1 MKAAS
6 PSVALLQRRAR
17 ALIDALP
24 GAIAGDPAALHR
36 ARVASRRL
44 REAFPVAGAAAPG
57 GAQRK
62 VRKLARRLTRA
73 LGTVRELDVTL
84 QILEERAEANDGD
97 GSAID
102 RARGLVRVEREG
114 RRAEMIRR
122 LSQINPDKVQR
133 RLAAFTAE
141 VAAAASDHWRRA
153 LAARLALRAR
163 RLAQAIARA
172 GSIYIPDRLHGV
184 RIAAKQLRYTLEL
197 AAEVGVTD
205 VRPLVS
211 TVKRAQTTLGRLQ
224 DLQVVL
230 RQVDAASAEPGLEPA
245 ARAGLARLAQTL
257 EEEARRAH
265 ARYLRWAPRLVAVC
279 AATRRQIVQSL
290 AAAGR
295 QRALL
300 MKVPKRSAN
309 AGVAGPKRSALRR
322 SAVAASKRPALRKRH
337 A

>member
-6 PSVALLQRRAR
+6 PSVTLLQRRAR

-24 GAIAGDPAALHR
+24 GAIGGDAAALHR

-44 REAFPVAGAAAPG
+44 REALPVAGAGASG

-84 QILEERAEANDGD
+84 QILDERAEADDGH

-102 RARGLVRVEREG
+102 RARGMVRVERE
-114 RRAEMIRR
+114 RRRSDMLRR
-122 LSQINPDKVQR
+122 LSQINPDKLQR
-133 RLAAFTAE
+133 RLASFIAE
-141 VAAAASDHWRRA
+141 VAASDSDPWRRA
-153 LAARLALRAR
+153 LAARLAHRAR
-163 RLAQAIARA
+163 RFQQAITRA
-172 GSIYIPDRLHGV
+172 GSIYIPVRLHAV

-197 AAEVGVTD
+197 AAEAGLPE

-211 TVKRAQTTLGRLQ
+211 TIKRAQTTLGRLQ

-230 RQVDAASAEPGLEPA
+230 RQVDAASAEAGLEPI
-245 ARAGLARLAQTL
+245 ARAGLARLAQTID
-257 EEEARRAH
+257 EDSRRAH
-265 ARYLRWAPRLVAVC
+265 GRYLRWVPRLAAVC
-279 AATRRQIVQSL
+279 ATTRRQVVSSL

-300 MKVPKRSAN
+300 MKAPKRSVLAT
-309 AGVAGPKRSALRR
+309 PKRT
-322 SAVAASKRPALRKRH
+322 ALRKRH

>member
-6 PSVALLQRRAR
+6 PSVTLLQRRAR

-24 GAIAGDPAALHR
+24 GAIAGDAAALHR

-44 REAFPVAGAAAPG
+44 REALPVAGAAASG

-84 QILEERAEANDGD
+84 QILEERAEADDGH

-102 RARGLVRVEREG
+102 RARGMVRVERE
-114 RRAEMIRR
+114 RRRSDMLRR
-122 LSQINPDKVQR
+122 LSQINPDKLQR
-133 RLAAFTAE
+133 RLASFTAE
-141 VAAAASDHWRRA
+141 VAAADNDAWRRA
-153 LAARLALRAR
+153 LAARLAHRAR
-163 RLAQAIARA
+163 RLQQAIARA
-172 GSIYIPDRLHGV
+172 GAIYFPARLHVV

-197 AAEVGVTD
+197 AAEAGLTE

-211 TVKRAQTTLGRLQ
+211 SVKRAQTTLGQLQ

-245 ARAGLARLAQTL
+245 ARAGLARLAQTI
-257 EEEARRAH
+257 EEDSRRAH
-265 ARYLRWAPRLVAVC
+265 GRYLRSAPRLAAVC
-279 AATRRQIVQSL
+279 ATTRRQIVPSL
-290 AAAGR
+290 AAGGR
-295 QRALL
+295 HRALL
-300 MKVPKRSAN
+300 MN
-309 AGVAGPKRSALRR
+309 GPKRSAYQ
-322 SAVAASKRPALRKRH
+322 KRH

>member
-6 PSVALLQRRAR
+6 PSVTLLQRRAR

-24 GAIAGDPAALHR
+24 GAIAGDAAALHR

-44 REAFPVAGAAAPG
+44 REALPVAGAGASG

-84 QILEERAEANDGD
+84 QILEERAEADDGH

-102 RARGLVRVEREG
+102 RARGMVRVERER
-114 RRAEMIRR
+114 RRADMLKR
-122 LSQINPDKVQR
+122 LSRINPDKLQR
-133 RLAAFTAE
+133 RLASFTAE
-141 VAAAASDHWRRA
+141 VAAAESDPWRRA
-153 LAARLALRAR
+153 LAARLAHRAR
-163 RLAQAIARA
+163 RLHQAIGRA
-172 GSIYIPDRLHGV
+172 GAIYVPFRLHAV
-184 RIAAKQLRYTLEL
+184 RISAKQLRYTLEL
-197 AAEVGVTD
+197 AVEAGLSD
-205 VRPLVS
+205 VRPHVS

-245 ARAGLARLAQTL
+245 ARAGLARLAQTI
-257 EEEARRAH
+257 EEDSRRAH
-265 ARYLRWAPRLVAVC
+265 GRYLRWASRLSAVC
-279 AATRRQIVQSL
+279 ATTRRQIVPSL

-300 MKVPKRSAN
+300 MK
-309 AGVAGPKRSALRR
+309 GPKR
-322 SAVAASKRPALRKRH
+322 PAFQKRH

>member
-6 PSVALLQRRAR
+6 PSVTLLQRRAR

-24 GAIAGDPAALHR
+24 GAIAGDAAALHR

-44 REAFPVAGAAAPG
+44 REALPVAGAAASG

-84 QILEERAEANDGD
+84 QILEERAEADDGH

-102 RARGLVRVEREG
+102 RARGMVRVERE
-114 RRAEMIRR
+114 RRRSDMLRR
-122 LSQINPDKVQR
+122 LSQINPDKLQR
-133 RLAAFTAE
+133 RLASFTAE
-141 VAAAASDHWRRA
+141 VAAADNDAWRRA
-153 LAARLALRAR
+153 LTARLAHRAR
-163 RLAQAIARA
+163 RLQQAIARA
-172 GSIYIPDRLHGV
+172 GAIYFPARLHVV

-197 AAEVGVTD
+197 AAEAGLTE

-211 TVKRAQTTLGRLQ
+211 RVKRAQTTLGQLQ

-245 ARAGLARLAQTL
+245 ARAGLARLAQTI
-257 EEEARRAH
+257 EEDSRRAH
-265 ARYLRWAPRLVAVC
+265 GRYLRWAPRLAAVC
-279 AATRRQIVQSL
+279 ATTRRQIVPSL

-295 QRALL
+295 HRALL
-300 MKVPKRSAN
+300 MN
-309 AGVAGPKRSALRR
+309 GPKRSAYQ
-322 SAVAASKRPALRKRH
+322 KRH

>member
-6 PSVALLQRRAR
+6 PSVTLLQRRAR

-24 GAIAGDPAALHR
+24 GAIAGDAAALHR

-44 REAFPVAGAAAPG
+44 REALPVAGAAASG

-62 VRKLARRLTRA
+62 VRKLTRRLTRA

-84 QILEERAEANDGD
+84 QILEERAEADDGH

-102 RARGLVRVEREG
+102 RARGMVRVERE
-114 RRAEMIRR
+114 RRRTDMLRR
-122 LSQINPDKVQR
+122 LSHINPDKLQR
-133 RLAAFTAE
+133 RLASFTAE
-141 VAAAASDHWRRA
+141 VAAANGDAWRRA
-153 LAARLALRAR
+153 LAARLAHRAR
-163 RLAQAIARA
+163 RLQQAIGRA
-172 GSIYIPDRLHGV
+172 GAIYVPVRLHAV

-197 AAEVGVTD
+197 AAEAGVTE

-245 ARAGLARLAQTL
+245 ARAGLARLAQTI
-257 EEEARRAH
+257 EEDSRRAH
-265 ARYLRWAPRLVAVC
+265 GRYLRWAPRLQAVC
-279 AATRRQIVQSL
+279 VTTRRQVVSSL

-295 QRALL
+295 RRALL
-300 MKVPKRSAN
+300 MK
-309 AGVAGPKRSALRR
+309 GTRR
-322 SAVAASKRPALRKRH
+322 SAYQKRRA
-337 A
+337 

>member
-6 PSVALLQRRAR
+6 PSVTLLQRRAR

-24 GAIAGDPAALHR
+24 GAVAGDAAALHR

-44 REAFPVAGAAAPG
+44 REALPVAGAGASG

-84 QILEERAEANDGD
+84 QILEERAEADDGH

-102 RARGLVRVEREG
+102 RARGMVRVERER
-114 RRAEMIRR
+114 RRADMLRR
-122 LSQINPDKVQR
+122 LSRINPDKLQR
-133 RLAAFTAE
+133 RLASFTAE
-141 VAAAASDHWRRA
+141 VAAAENDPWRRT
-153 LAARLALRAR
+153 LAARLAHRAR
-163 RLAQAIARA
+163 RLHQAIGRA
-172 GSIYIPDRLHGV
+172 GSIYIPFRLHAV

-197 AAEVGVTD
+197 AVEVGLSD

-245 ARAGLARLAQTL
+245 ARAGLARLAQTID
-257 EEEARRAH
+257 EDSRRAH
-265 ARYLRWAPRLVAVC
+265 GRYLRWASRLSAVC
-279 AATRRQIVQSL
+279 AATRRQIVPSL

-300 MKVPKRSAN
+300 MKGTKIPI
-309 AGVAGPKRSALRR
+309 AGP
-322 SAVAASKRPALRKRH
+322 KRPALRKRQ

>member
-6 PSVALLQRRAR
+6 PSVTLLQRRVR
-17 ALIDALP
+17 ALVDALP
-24 GAIAGDPAALHR
+24 GAIAGDAAALHR

-44 REAFPVAGAAAPG
+44 REGLPVAGAAASG

-62 VRKLARRLTRA
+62 VRKLVRRLTRA

-84 QILEERAEANDGD
+84 QILEERAEADDGH

-102 RARGLVRVEREG
+102 RARGMVRVERE
-114 RRAEMIRR
+114 RRRTHMLRR
-122 LSQINPDKVQR
+122 LSQINPDKLRR

-141 VAAAASDHWRRA
+141 VAAADNDAWRRA
-153 LAARLALRAR
+153 LAARLAHRAR
-163 RLAQAIARA
+163 RLQQAITSA
-172 GSIYIPDRLHGV
+172 GAIYVPVRLHAV

-197 AAEVGVTD
+197 AAEAGIAE

-211 TVKRAQTTLGRLQ
+211 TVKRAQTTLGHIQ

-245 ARAGLARLAQTL
+245 ARAGLARLAQTID
-257 EEEARRAH
+257 EDSRRAH
-265 ARYLRWAPRLVAVC
+265 GRYLRWAPRLAAVC
-279 AATRRQIVQSL
+279 ATTRRQIVSSL
-290 AAAGR
+290 AAAVR
-295 QRALL
+295 HRALL
-300 MKVPKRSAN
+300 MK
-309 AGVAGPKRSALRR
+309 GPKRTAYQ
-322 SAVAASKRPALRKRH
+322 KRH

>member
-6 PSVALLQRRAR
+6 PSVTLLQRRAR

-24 GAIAGDPAALHR
+24 GAIAGDAAALHR

-44 REAFPVAGAAAPG
+44 REALPVAGAGASG

-84 QILEERAEANDGD
+84 QILEERAEADDGH

-102 RARGLVRVEREG
+102 RARGMVRVERE
-114 RRAEMIRR
+114 RRRVDMLRR
-122 LSQINPDKVQR
+122 LSRINPDKLQR
-133 RLAAFTAE
+133 RLASFTAE
-141 VAAAASDHWRRA
+141 VAAAESDPWRRA
-153 LAARLALRAR
+153 LAARLAHRAR
-163 RLAQAIARA
+163 RLHQAIGRA
-172 GSIYIPDRLHGV
+172 GSIYVPFRLHAV

-197 AAEVGVTD
+197 AVEVGLSD
-205 VRPLVS
+205 VRPHVS

-245 ARAGLARLAQTL
+245 ARAGLARLAQTI
-257 EEEARRAH
+257 EEDARRAH
-265 ARYLRWAPRLVAVC
+265 GRYLRWASRLSAVC
-279 AATRRQIVQSL
+279 VTTRRQIVPSL

-300 MKVPKRSAN
+300 MK
-309 AGVAGPKRSALRR
+309 GPKRSVLQ
-322 SAVAASKRPALRKRH
+322 KRH

>member
-6 PSVALLQRRAR
+6 PSVRLLQRRAR
-17 ALIDALP
+17 ALIEALP
-24 GAIAGDPAALHR
+24 GAIGGDPAALHR

-44 REAFPVAGAAAPG
+44 REALPVAGAGASG

-84 QILEERAEANDGD
+84 QILEERAEADDGH
-97 GSAID
+97 GAAID

-114 RRAEMIRR
+114 RRADMRHR
-122 LSQINPDKVQR
+122 LGRISPEKLQR
-133 RLAAFTAE
+133 RLAAFAAE
-141 VAAAASDHWRRA
+141 VAASQNDPWRRA
-153 LAARLALRAR
+153 LAARLAHRAR
-163 RLAQAIARA
+163 RLEQAIARA
-172 GSIYIPDRLHGV
+172 GSIYVPVRLHAV
-184 RIAAKQLRYTLEL
+184 RIAAKQLRYALEL
-197 AAEVGVTD
+197 AAEVGIPE
-205 VRPLVS
+205 VRPLVT

-230 RQVDAASAEPGLEPA
+230 RQIDAAAAEPGLEPA

-257 EEEARRAH
+257 EEDSRRLH
-265 ARYLRWAPRLVAVC
+265 GRYVRSAPKLVAVC
-279 AATRRQIVQSL
+279 ATTRRQIVSSL

-295 QRALL
+295 HRALL
-300 MKVPKRSAN
+300 MRGPKRTAT
-309 AGVAGPKRSALRR
+309 AAKKPALAAAKRSALQ
-322 SAVAASKRPALRKRH
+322 KRH